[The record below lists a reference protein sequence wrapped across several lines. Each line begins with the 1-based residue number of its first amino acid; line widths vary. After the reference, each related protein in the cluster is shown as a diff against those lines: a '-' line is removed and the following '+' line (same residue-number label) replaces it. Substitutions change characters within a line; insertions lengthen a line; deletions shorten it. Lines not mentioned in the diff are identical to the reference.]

1 MRNKTTDMVMKLPL
15 AKRPKGRTSYD
26 PVRMAELYEY
36 DPETGIVTQKKTGK
50 TGRVAQGYLKFGGRV
65 AHRIA
70 WAIHH
75 GEDLD
80 DPNIVIDHI
89 NRVRDDNRIENLR
102 AVTIWENNRNRTAR
116 GECAYA

>member
-1 MRNKTTDMVMKLPL
+1 MRNKSVNDIMNLPL
-15 AKRPKGRTSYD
+15 AKRPRGRTSYD
-26 PVRMAELYEY
+26 PAEMAELYDY
-36 DPETGIVTQKKTGK
+36 DPETGIVTQKRTGK
-50 TGRVAQGYLKFGGRV
+50 TGRLAKGYLKFGGRV

-75 GEDLD
+75 GEDLED
-80 DPNIVIDHI
+80 SDIVIDHI

-102 AVTIWENNRNRTAR
+102 AVSVWENNRNRCAR